1 MHKHLILGLLACCLF
16 SISSAQSLISLDE
29 IVVSD
34 NKLELPRATKTK
46 RVIRLEAE
54 ELQRYA
60 GQPLALVLNNLTG
73 IEISGSRGTQGQ
85 NLGLYARGGNNRQ
98 ILVLLDGLPINDPS
112 QPASD
117 FDLRL
122 IDLSSIAS
130 IEVIKG
136 PSSVVYGSGAA
147 TAVIAITTKKTT
159 ERGLD
164 ISLSGS
170 SGTHR
175 SQDSPTGLNL
185 FQNTLSLRSPTL
197 FFELGQQHTSGMSS
211 LNTAGNL
218 GGIGLG
224 GSGLGS
230 RGIAGT
236 RPEEDP
242 FNRKHATFGGQ
253 FTSASTTLSASA
265 RINEFEAGFDN
276 TYPLEDA
283 DFLSLS
289 RQLTVNLSAETEF
302 ANRRKLSLKAQLG
315 QSDREIRSN
324 FNATYGAQSLSLDAY
339 FSNYASPRFSYLVGA
354 YLLSQDTDFESLAES
369 QSLEPYLNLSANLSE
384 KLSLSAGA
392 RFISHSSFGSDWVYS
407 LGPAYTT
414 KIAKLNTKFFAELGS
429 AFIAPSLSQL
439 FGPFGPNPD
448 LQPETNTTQS
458 VGIELLGSNRSEYTL
473 SLFSRTENNRVLYS
487 LIDANTFAYL
497 YLNTEESFTAR
508 GAELFI
514 SQPLSPSL
522 KSSLSYTFT
531 ELDQQEVLRLPKH
544 KINLLLTATLS
555 DQIEATA
562 NYHWVSSR
570 LDTDFTT
577 FETLS
582 LDPYGLLDL
591 TLSKRLS
598 PKAQLSLQFFNAL
611 NTNYVEII
619 GFSTRGRNLSL
630 AYQVRI

>member
-1 MHKHLILGLLACCLF
+1 MACL
-16 SISSAQSLISLDE
+16 SIAFSSAQSLISLDE
-29 IVVSD
+29 VVVSD

-60 GQPLALVLNNLTG
+60 GQPLALVLNNLAG
-73 IEISGSRGTQGQ
+73 IEISGSRGAQGQ

-98 ILVLLDGLPINDPS
+98 ILILIDGMPLNDPS

-122 IDLSSIAS
+122 LDLSTIES

-159 ERGLD
+159 EKGLD

-170 SGTHR
+170 GGTHR
-175 SQDSPTGLNL
+175 SQESATGINL
-185 FQNTLSLRSPTL
+185 IQNTLSLRSPAL
-197 FFELGQQHTSGMSS
+197 FLELGQQFTNGMSS
-211 LNTAGNL
+211 LNG
-218 GGIGLG
+218 
-224 GSGLGS
+224 
-230 RGIAGT
+230 
-236 RPEEDP
+236 RPEDDP
-242 FNRKHATFGGQ
+242 FNRKHASVGGQ
-253 FTSASTTLSASA
+253 FEIATTTLSAAA

-289 RQLTVNLSAETEF
+289 RQLTFNLSADTKF
-302 ANRRKLSLKAQLG
+302 SKRRKLSVKAQLG

-324 FNATYGAQSLSLDAY
+324 FNALYGAQSLSLDAY
-339 FSNYASPRFSYLVGA
+339 FSNYASPRFSYLIGA

-369 QSLEPYLNLSANLSE
+369 QSIEPYLNLSANLTE
-384 KLSLSAGA
+384 KLTLSGGA
-392 RFISHSSFGSDWVYS
+392 RYINHSSFGSDWVYS

-414 KIAKLNTKFFAELGS
+414 KIAKLSTKLFAELSS

-458 VGIELLGSNRSEYTL
+458 VGIELLGTERAEYTL
-473 SLFSRTENNRVLYS
+473 SLFSRNENNRVLYS
-487 LIDANTFAYL
+487 LVDANTFAYQ
-497 YLNTEESFTAR
+497 YLNTEAAFSAR

-514 SQPLSPSL
+514 SQPLSTSL
-522 KSSLSYTFT
+522 KSNLSYTFT
-531 ELDQQEVLRLPKH
+531 ELDNQEVLRLPKH
-544 KINLLLTATLS
+544 KLNLLLTADLGN
-555 DQIEATA
+555 QLEATA

-577 FETLS
+577 FQTRS
-582 LDPYGLLDL
+582 LNAYGLLDL
-591 TLSKRLS
+591 TFSKRLS
-598 PKAQLSLQFFNAL
+598 PQAQLSLQLFNAF
-611 NTNYVEII
+611 NTDYVEII
-619 GFSTRGRNLSL
+619 GFATRGRNLSL
-630 AYQVRI
+630 AYQVKL

>member
-1 MHKHLILGLLACCLF
+1 MTTNTFFGLMACCLF

-54 ELQRYA
+54 DLQRYA

-73 IEISGSRGTQGQ
+73 IEISGSRGAQGQ

-122 IDLSSIAS
+122 IDLSSIAA

-211 LNTAGNL
+211 LNG
-218 GGIGLG
+218 
-224 GSGLGS
+224 
-230 RGIAGT
+230 
-236 RPEEDP
+236 RPEDDP
-242 FNRKHATFGGQ
+242 FNRKHAALGGQ
-253 FTSASTTLSASA
+253 FELASTALSASA

-289 RQLTVNLSAETEF
+289 RQLTVNLSADTKLT
-302 ANRRKLSLKAQLG
+302 NRRKLSLKAQLG

-339 FSNYASPRFSYLVGA
+339 FSNYTSPRFSYLVGA

-369 QSLEPYLNLSANLSE
+369 QSLEPYLNLSANLNE

-458 VGIELLGSNRSEYTL
+458 VGIELLGNNRSEYTL

-487 LIDANTFAYL
+487 LIDANTFAYQ

-544 KINLLLTATLS
+544 KLNLLLTATLS

-562 NYHWVSSR
+562 NFHWVSSR

-598 PKAQLSLQFFNAL
+598 PKAQLSFQLFNAL
-611 NTNYVEII
+611 NTDYVEII

>member
-1 MHKHLILGLLACCLF
+1 MHKHLIFGLLACCLF

-73 IEISGSRGTQGQ
+73 IEISGSRGAQGQ
-85 NLGLYARGGNNRQ
+85 NLGLYTRGGNNRQ
-98 ILVLLDGLPINDPS
+98 ILVLLDCLPINDPS

-175 SQDSPTGLNL
+175 SQNSPTGLNL

-197 FFELGQQHTSGMSS
+197 FFELGQQQTSGMSS
-211 LNTAGNL
+211 INGRT
-218 GGIGLG
+218 
-224 GSGLGS
+224 
-230 RGIAGT
+230 
-236 RPEEDP
+236 EEDP
-242 FNRKHATFGGQ
+242 FNRKHAAFGGQ
-253 FTSASTTLSASA
+253 FASASTTLSASA
-265 RINEFEAGFDN
+265 RLNEFTAEFDN

-283 DFLSLS
+283 EFLSLS
-289 RQLTVNLSAETEF
+289 RQLTFNLSADTEF
-302 ANRRKLSLKAQLG
+302 ANRRKLSVKAQLG

-414 KIAKLNTKFFAELGS
+414 KIAKLNTKIFAELGS

-458 VGIELLGSNRSEYTL
+458 IGIELLGKNRSEYTL

-487 LIDANTFAYL
+487 LIDANTFAYQ

-570 LDTDFTT
+570 LDTDFVT

-598 PKAQLSLQFFNAL
+598 PKAQLSLQLFNAL
-611 NTNYVEII
+611 NTDYVEII

>member
-1 MHKHLILGLLACCLF
+1 MNKHTILGLMACL
-16 SISSAQSLISLDE
+16 SIAFSSAQSLISLDE
-29 IVVSD
+29 VVVRD

-60 GQPLALVLNNLTG
+60 GQPLALVLNNLAG
-73 IEISGSRGTQGQ
+73 IEISGSRGAQGQ

-98 ILVLLDGLPINDPS
+98 ILILLDGMPLNDPS

-122 IDLSSIAS
+122 LDLSTIES
-130 IEVIKG
+130 IEIIKG

-159 ERGLD
+159 EKGLD

-170 SGTHR
+170 GGTHR
-175 SQDSPTGLNL
+175 SQESATGINL
-185 FQNTLSLRSPTL
+185 IQNTLSLRSPTL
-197 FFELGQQHTSGMSS
+197 FLELGQQFTNGMSS
-211 LNTAGNL
+211 LNG
-218 GGIGLG
+218 
-224 GSGLGS
+224 
-230 RGIAGT
+230 
-236 RPEEDP
+236 RPEDDP
-242 FNRKHATFGGQ
+242 FNRKHAAVGGQ
-253 FTSASTTLSASA
+253 FEIATTTLSAAA

-289 RQLTVNLSAETEF
+289 RQLTFNISADTEF
-302 ANRRKLSLKAQLG
+302 SKRRKLSVKAQLG

-324 FNATYGAQSLSLDAY
+324 FNALYGAQSLSLDAY
-339 FSNYASPRFSYLVGA
+339 FSNYASPRFSYLIGA

-369 QSLEPYLNLSANLSE
+369 QSIEPYLNLSANLSE
-384 KLSLSAGA
+384 KLTLSGGA
-392 RFISHSSFGSDWVYS
+392 RYINHSSFGSDWVYS

-414 KIAKLNTKFFAELGS
+414 KIAKLSTKLFAELSS

-458 VGIELLGSNRSEYTL
+458 IGIELLGTKRAEYTL
-473 SLFSRTENNRVLYS
+473 SLFSRNENNRVLYS
-487 LIDANTFAYL
+487 LLDANTFAYQ
-497 YLNTEESFTAR
+497 YLNTEEAFTAR

-514 SQPLSPSL
+514 SQPLSTSL
-522 KSSLSYTFT
+522 KSNLSYTFT
-531 ELDQQEVLRLPKH
+531 ELDSQEVLRLPKH
-544 KINLLLTATLS
+544 KLNLLLTADLGN
-555 DQIEATA
+555 QLEATA

-577 FETLS
+577 FETRS
-582 LDPYGLLDL
+582 LDAYGLLDL
-591 TLSKRLS
+591 TVSKRLS
-598 PKAQLSLQFFNAL
+598 PQAQLSLQLFNLL

-619 GFSTRGRNLSL
+619 GFATRGRNLSL
-630 AYQVRI
+630 AYQVKL

>member
-1 MHKHLILGLLACCLF
+1 MHKHLIFGLLACCLF

-34 NKLELPRATKTK
+34 NKLELPRASKTK

-73 IEISGSRGTQGQ
+73 IEISGSRGAQGQ

-170 SGTHR
+170 GGTHR
-175 SQDSPTGLNL
+175 SQNSPTGLNL

-218 GGIGLG
+218 GGSGLG
-224 GSGLGS
+224 GSGLGGS
-230 RGIAGT
+230 GAGT

-242 FNRKHATFGGQ
+242 FNRKHAAFGGQ
-253 FTSASTTLSASA
+253 FASSSTTLSASA
-265 RINEFEAGFDN
+265 RINEFTAGFDN

-289 RQLTVNLSAETEF
+289 RQLTFNLSADTEF

-324 FNATYGAQSLSLDAY
+324 FNATYGAQSLSIDAY
-339 FSNYASPRFSYLVGA
+339 FSNYASPQFSYLVGA

-369 QSLEPYLNLSANLSE
+369 QSLEPYLNLSTNLSE
-384 KLSLSAGA
+384 NLSLSAGA

-458 VGIELLGSNRSEYTL
+458 VGIELIGNNHSEYTL

-487 LIDANTFAYL
+487 LVDPNTFAYQ

-514 SQPLSPSL
+514 SQLLSPSL

-544 KINLLLTATLS
+544 KLNLLLIATLS
-555 DQIEATA
+555 HHIEATA

-570 LDTDFTT
+570 LDTNFTT

-598 PKAQLSLQFFNAL
+598 PKAQLSLQLFNAL
-611 NTNYVEII
+611 NTDYVEII

>member
-1 MHKHLILGLLACCLF
+1 MNKHIILGLMACL
-16 SISSAQSLISLDE
+16 SIAFSSAQSLISLDE
-29 IVVSD
+29 VVVSD

-60 GQPLALVLNNLTG
+60 GQPLALVLNNLAG
-73 IEISGSRGTQGQ
+73 IEISGSRGAQGQ

-98 ILVLLDGLPINDPS
+98 ILILIDGMPLNDPS

-122 IDLSSIAS
+122 LDLSTIES

-159 ERGLD
+159 EKGLD

-170 SGTHR
+170 GGTHR
-175 SQDSPTGLNL
+175 SQESATGINL
-185 FQNTLSLRSPTL
+185 IQNTLSLRSPAL
-197 FFELGQQHTSGMSS
+197 FLELGQQFTNGMSS
-211 LNTAGNL
+211 LNG
-218 GGIGLG
+218 
-224 GSGLGS
+224 
-230 RGIAGT
+230 
-236 RPEEDP
+236 RPEDDP
-242 FNRKHATFGGQ
+242 FNRKHASVGGQ
-253 FTSASTTLSASA
+253 FEIATTTLSAAA

-289 RQLTVNLSAETEF
+289 RQLTFNLSADTKF
-302 ANRRKLSLKAQLG
+302 SKRRKLSVKAQLG

-324 FNATYGAQSLSLDAY
+324 FNALYGAQSLSLDAY
-339 FSNYASPRFSYLVGA
+339 FSNYASPRFSYLIGA

-369 QSLEPYLNLSANLSE
+369 QSIEPYLNLSANLTE
-384 KLSLSAGA
+384 KLTLSGGA
-392 RFISHSSFGSDWVYS
+392 RYINHSSFGSDWVYS

-414 KIAKLNTKFFAELGS
+414 KIAKLSTKLFAELSS

-458 VGIELLGSNRSEYTL
+458 VGIELLGTERAEYTL
-473 SLFSRTENNRVLYS
+473 SLFSRNENNRVLYS
-487 LIDANTFAYL
+487 LVDANTFAYQ
-497 YLNTEESFTAR
+497 YLNTEAAFSAR

-514 SQPLSPSL
+514 SQPLSTSL
-522 KSSLSYTFT
+522 KSNLSYTFT
-531 ELDQQEVLRLPKH
+531 ELDNQEVLRLPKH
-544 KINLLLTATLS
+544 KLNLLLTADLGN
-555 DQIEATA
+555 QLEATA

-577 FETLS
+577 FQTRS
-582 LDPYGLLDL
+582 LNAYGLLDL
-591 TLSKRLS
+591 TFSKRLS
-598 PKAQLSLQFFNAL
+598 PQAQLSLQLFNAF
-611 NTNYVEII
+611 NTDYVEII
-619 GFSTRGRNLSL
+619 GFATRGRNLSL
-630 AYQVRI
+630 AYQVKL

>member
-1 MHKHLILGLLACCLF
+1 MQKHLIFGLLACCLF
-16 SISSAQSLISLDE
+16 SVSSAQSLISLDE

-73 IEISGSRGTQGQ
+73 IEISGSRGAQGQ

-175 SQDSPTGLNL
+175 SQNSPTSLNL

-218 GGIGLG
+218 SGSGLG
-224 GSGLGS
+224 GSSLSGNG
-230 RGIAGT
+230 AGT

-242 FNRKHATFGGQ
+242 FNRKHAAFGGQ
-253 FTSASTTLSASA
+253 FESASTTLSASA
-265 RINEFEAGFDN
+265 RINEFTAGFDN

-289 RQLTVNLSAETEF
+289 RQLTVNLSADTEF
-302 ANRRKLSLKAQLG
+302 VNRRKLSVKAQLG
-315 QSDREIRSN
+315 HSDREIRSN

-414 KIAKLNTKFFAELGS
+414 KIAKLNTKIFAELGS

-458 VGIELLGSNRSEYTL
+458 VGIELLGNNRSEYTM

-487 LIDANTFAYL
+487 LIDANTFAYQ

-514 SQPLSPSL
+514 SQPLRPSL

-544 KINLLLTATLS
+544 KLNLLFTATLS

-577 FETLS
+577 FETQT

-598 PKAQLSLQFFNAL
+598 PKAQLSLQLFNVL
-611 NTNYVEII
+611 NTDYVEII

-630 AYQVRI
+630 AYQVKI

>member
-1 MHKHLILGLLACCLF
+1 MHKHIIFGLLACSLF

-46 RVIRLEAE
+46 RVIRLDAE

-73 IEISGSRGTQGQ
+73 IEISGSRGAQGQ

-98 ILVLLDGLPINDPS
+98 ILVLLDGLPISDPS

-170 SGTHR
+170 GGTHR

-185 FQNTLSLRSPTL
+185 FQNTLSLRSPSL

-218 GGIGLG
+218 GGNG
-224 GSGLGS
+224 GGNGVP
-230 RGIAGT
+230 GT

-242 FNRKHATFGGQ
+242 FNRKHAAFGGQ
-253 FTSASTTLSASA
+253 FELAATTFSASA
-265 RINEFEAGFDN
+265 RINEFTAGFDN

-289 RQLTVNLSAETEF
+289 RQLTVNLSADTEF
-302 ANRRKLSLKAQLG
+302 ANRRKLSVKAQLG

-339 FSNYASPRFSYLVGA
+339 FSTYASPRFSYLVGA

-407 LGPAYTT
+407 LGPAYAT

-458 VGIELLGSNRSEYTL
+458 IGIELLGKNRSEYTL

-487 LIDANTFAYL
+487 LVDANTFAYQ

-522 KSSLSYTFT
+522 KSSISYTFT

-544 KINLLLTATLS
+544 KLNLLLTATLS

-598 PKAQLSLQFFNAL
+598 PKAQLSLQLFNAL
-611 NTNYVEII
+611 NTDYVEII

>member
-1 MHKHLILGLLACCLF
+1 MHKQLFFGLLACSLF

-34 NKLELPRATKTK
+34 NKLELPRSTKTK

-73 IEISGSRGTQGQ
+73 IEISGSRGAQGQ

-159 ERGLD
+159 KKGLD

-175 SQDSPTGLNL
+175 SQNSPTGLNL

-218 GGIGLG
+218 GSSGLG
-224 GSGLGS
+224 GSG
-230 RGIAGT
+230 AGT

-242 FNRKHATFGGQ
+242 FNRKHAVFGGQ
-253 FTSASTTLSASA
+253 FESASTTLSASA

-283 DFLSLS
+283 EFLSLS
-289 RQLTVNLSAETEF
+289 RQLTFNLSADTEF
-302 ANRRKLSLKAQLG
+302 DNRRKLSVKAQLG

-324 FNATYGAQSLSLDAY
+324 FNATYGAQSLSIDAY

-414 KIAKLNTKFFAELGS
+414 KIAKLNAKFFAELGS

-458 VGIELLGSNRSEYTL
+458 AGIELLGNNRSEYTL

-487 LIDANTFAYL
+487 LVDANTFAYL

-514 SQPLSPSL
+514 SQPLSQNL

-544 KINLLLTATLS
+544 KLNLLLTATLS

-570 LDTDFTT
+570 LDTNFVT

-591 TLSKRLS
+591 TLSKHLS
-598 PKAQLSLQFFNAL
+598 PKAQLSLQLFNAL
-611 NTNYVEII
+611 NTDYVEII